1 MKETEQSKRRTEIPM
16 GEDVVFNVYQPR
28 ESASEQNVQIP
39 ANPYAGTKTEQVL
52 LAAFAAESQARNKY
66 TFYSYT
72 AKTEG
77 YEQIADVF
85 LTIAD
90 NEREHAEM
98 WFKELGGNPTTEK
111 NLRAAAEGE
120 AYEWK
125 QMYAGFA
132 EIAEQEGFSELAEKF
147 RKVGEIEQTHEECYR
162 AFLNTLENG
171 EVFQKKS
178 ETVWQ
183 CRSCGHLAKGESA
196 PETCPVCG
204 YKQAYFQVY
213 GKQE

>member
-1 MKETEQSKRRTEIPM
+1 MDETKQNQAKTEIPM
-16 GEDVVFNVYQPR
+16 GEDVVFNVYSPKETGR
-28 ESASEQNVQIP
+28 VSVP
-39 ANPYAGTKTEQVL
+39 ANPYAGTETEQVL

-77 YEQIADVF
+77 YEQIADIF
-85 LTIAD
+85 LKIAD

-111 NLRAAAEGE
+111 NLSAAADGEG
-120 AYEWK
+120 YEWK
-125 QMYAGFA
+125 EMYQNFA
-132 EIAEQEGFSELAEKF
+132 EVAKKDGFTDLAEKF
-147 RKVGEIEQTHEECYR
+147 RLVGEIEKQHEECYR
-162 AFLNTLENG
+162 TLLETLEKG

-178 ETVWQ
+178 ETIWQ
-183 CRSCGHLAKGESA
+183 CRSCGHLHKGESA

-213 GKQE
+213 GEQK

>member
-1 MKETEQSKRRTEIPM
+1 MDETKANQKKTEVPM
-16 GEDVVFNVYQPR
+16 GEDVVFNVYQPK
-28 ESASEQNVQIP
+28 ENGKSVSVP
-39 ANPYAGTKTEQVL
+39 ANTYAGTETEQVL

-77 YEQIADVF
+77 YEQIADIF
-85 LTIAD
+85 LKIAD

-111 NLRAAAEGE
+111 NLSSAAQGE
-120 AYEWK
+120 KYEWEE
-125 QMYAGFA
+125 MYENFA
-132 EIAEQEGFSELAEKF
+132 KIAERDGFSDLAEKF
-147 RKVGEIEQTHEECYR
+147 RLVAEIEKHHEDCYR
-162 AFLNTLENG
+162 TLLATLENG

-213 GKQE
+213 KE

>member
-1 MKETEQSKRRTEIPM
+1 MEETKQQQSKTEIPM
-16 GEDVVFNVYQPR
+16 GEDVVFNVYRQ
-28 ESASEQNVQIP
+28 SGKSVSVP
-39 ANPYAGTKTEQVL
+39 ANTYAGTETEQVL

-77 YEQIADVF
+77 YEQIADIF
-85 LTIAD
+85 LKIAD

-98 WFKELGGNPTTEK
+98 WFKELGANPTTEK
-111 NLRAAAEGE
+111 NLSAAAKGE
-120 AYEWK
+120 AYEWET
-125 QMYAGFA
+125 MYENFA
-132 EIAEQEGFSELAEKF
+132 AVAEREGFTDLAEKF
-147 RKVGEIEQTHEECYR
+147 RLVGEIEKQHEECYR
-162 AFLNTLENG
+162 ALLETMQNG
-171 EVFQKKS
+171 KVFQKEG

-183 CRSCGHLAKGESA
+183 CRSCGHLHKGERA

-213 GKQE
+213 GEQE

>member
-1 MKETEQSKRRTEIPM
+1 MEELKQKRKETKTEVPM
-16 GEDVVFNVYQPR
+16 GEDVVFNVYRP
-28 ESASEQNVQIP
+28 EEGGKTVSIP
-39 ANPYAGTKTEQVL
+39 ANTYAGTETEQVL

-66 TFYSYT
+66 TFYSYK

-85 LTIAD
+85 LKIAD

-111 NLRAAAEGE
+111 NLAAAATGEG
-120 AYEWK
+120 YEWK
-125 QMYAGFA
+125 EMYRNFA
-132 EIAEQEGFSELAEKF
+132 EIAEKDGFTDLAEKF
-147 RKVGEIEQTHEECYR
+147 RLVGEIEKQHEECYR
-162 AFLNTLENG
+162 ALLETLQKG
-171 EVFQKKS
+171 EVFRKS
-178 ETVWQ
+178 GETVWQ
-183 CRSCGHLAKGESA
+183 CRSCGHLETGTSA

-213 GKQE
+213 DEQ

>member
-1 MKETEQSKRRTEIPM
+1 MMDKTRQHKTKTEVPM
-16 GEDVVFNVYQPR
+16 GEDVVFNVYSPK
-28 ESASEQNVQIP
+28 EDGKTVEIP
-39 ANPYAGTKTEQVL
+39 ANSYAGTETEQVL

-66 TFYSYT
+66 TFYSYK

-77 YEQIADVF
+77 YEQIADLF
-85 LTIAD
+85 LKIAD

-111 NLRAAAEGE
+111 NLTAAAKGE
-120 AYEWK
+120 EYEWK
-125 QMYAGFA
+125 EMYANFA
-132 EIAEQEGFSELAEKF
+132 EIAERDGFSELATKF
-147 RKVGEIEQTHEECYR
+147 RLVGEIEKHHEECYR
-162 AFLNTLENG
+162 TLLEDLENG
-171 EVFQKKS
+171 EVFQKEG

-183 CRSCGHLAKGESA
+183 CRSCGHLATGKSA

-213 GKQE
+213 NGEQ

>member
-1 MKETEQSKRRTEIPM
+1 M
-16 GEDVVFNVYQPR
+16 
-28 ESASEQNVQIP
+28 
-39 ANPYAGTKTEQVL
+39 
-52 LAAFAAESQARNKY
+52 AAFAAESQARNKY
-66 TFYSYT
+66 TFYSYK

-77 YEQIADVF
+77 YEQIADIF
-85 LTIAD
+85 LKIAD

-111 NLRAAAEGE
+111 NLSSAAQGE
-120 AYEWK
+120 KYEWEE
-125 QMYAGFA
+125 MYDNFA
-132 EIAEQEGFSELAEKF
+132 RIAERDGFSDLAEKF
-147 RKVGEIEQTHEECYR
+147 RLVGEIEKQHETCYR
-162 AFLNTLENG
+162 TLLTTLENG

-183 CRSCGHLAKGESA
+183 CRSCGHLATGESA

-213 GKQE
+213 KE

>member
-1 MKETEQSKRRTEIPM
+1 MDETGKTKVPM
-16 GEDVVFNVYQPR
+16 GEDVVFNVYQPK
-28 ESASEQNVQIP
+28 ENGKSVAVP
-39 ANPYAGTKTEQVL
+39 ANTYAGTETEQVL

-77 YEQIADVF
+77 YEQIADIF
-85 LTIAD
+85 LKIAD

-111 NLRAAAEGE
+111 NLSSAAQGE
-120 AYEWK
+120 KYEWEE
-125 QMYAGFA
+125 MYENFA
-132 EIAEQEGFSELAEKF
+132 KIAERDGFSDLAEKF
-147 RKVGEIEQTHEECYR
+147 RLVAEIEKQHEECYR
-162 AFLNTLENG
+162 TLLATLENG

-196 PETCPVCG
+196 PETCPICG

-213 GKQE
+213 KE